1 MLGGLSSVGSMR
13 LGYALVFGVGAL
25 VCFVSL
31 RRTAAIE
38 HEDTRRG
45 LYWLLLASGVWAA
58 THVGYLVASSPRLQ
72 YVLFTG
78 GLIAGIAAVGPWLYF
93 CSAYTGRSLHRNETI
108 RRIAVAVFLVIVG
121 VKVTNPIHEQ
131 YFVTEL
137 VTTPFPTLQIHHEP
151 LHWVVMGFAY
161 ALSFVGF
168 FMLLELFVRVSSDT
182 TPLFALVGLTGLP
195 VVFDVLGVVSP
206 LLLDITYSPLGVA
219 AFSIGVF
226 YVYLERFQ
234 IVRATSE
241 TDQPVVILDDRDQ
254 VRDYNGR
261 ALDLFPSLSGSI
273 GRQFETLLPDVADV
287 LESEEQLLEADVS
300 EEIRFYSVSENP
312 FSADR
317 TRIGRAVVFTDV
329 THREQYRLRLEQQN
343 DQLERFANVVSHDLR
358 NPLSI
363 AQGRTQLAVAENETD
378 HLEDVV
384 EALDRM
390 EELIDD
396 ILVLARDGASIDDVQ
411 RVDLSSIA
419 GQSWTMIAAE
429 DAELAVDIELGTVL
443 EADPDRL
450 QQLFENLYRNAIDH
464 GDSDVTITVGEL
476 SDSDGFYVEDDGP
489 GIPAEIRADVFEP
502 GYTTAD
508 AGTGLGLS
516 IVRDVA
522 AGHGWSVE
530 ATDGPNGG
538 ARFEVT
544 VPSLERPQPTS

>member
-1 MLGGLSSVGSMR
+1 MR